1 MSVSKQFA
9 TFYVSWRDSK
19 KRPFLF
25 DGNEAD
31 LGRAAA
37 DALETKL
44 NELAEGGWIVDRVVP
59 AGGLTPRQT
68 AAFTIIA
75 FK

>member
-1 MSVSKQFA
+1 VSKQFA
-9 TFYVSWRDSK
+9 TYYVSWRDSK

-37 DALETKL
+37 AALELKL
-44 NELAEGGWIVDRVVP
+44 NELAEGGWIVDRVIP
-59 AGGLTPRQT
+59 ATGFTPRQT

>member
-1 MSVSKQFA
+1 MSKQFA

-25 DGNEAD
+25 DGNETD

-37 DALETKL
+37 DALEIKL
-44 NELAEGGWIVDRVVP
+44 NELAAEGWIVDRIVP
-59 AGGLTPRQT
+59 SFGFTPRQSS
-68 AAFTIIA
+68 AFTIIA

>member
-1 MSVSKQFA
+1 MSKQFA
-9 TFYVSWRDSK
+9 AFYVSWRDSK

-25 DGNEAD
+25 EGNEAD
-31 LGRAAA
+31 LGHAAA
-37 DALETKL
+37 DALEMKL
-44 NELAEGGWIVDRVVP
+44 NELAEGGWIVDRIVP
-59 AGGLTPRQT
+59 ASGVMPRQT

>member
-1 MSVSKQFA
+1 MSKQFA
-9 TFYVSWRDSK
+9 AFHVTWRDSRRK
-19 KRPFLF
+19 PLF
-25 DGNEAD
+25 FGGDAE

-37 DALETKL
+37 DALESKL
-44 NELAEGGWIVDRVVP
+44 NELAEEGWIIDRVIP
-59 AGGLTPRQT
+59 AYGLTPRQS

>member
-1 MSVSKQFA
+1 MSKQFA

-25 DGNEAD
+25 DGNEAE

-37 DALETKL
+37 DALEIKL
-44 NELAEGGWIVDRVVP
+44 NELAEGGWIVDRIVP
-59 AGGLTPRQT
+59 AAGVMPRHS

>member
-1 MSVSKQFA
+1 MSKQFA
-9 TFYVSWRDSK
+9 AFYVSWRDSK

-31 LGRAAA
+31 LGHAAA
-37 DALETKL
+37 DALEMKL
-44 NELAEGGWIVDRVVP
+44 NELAEGGWIVDRIVP
-59 AGGLTPRQT
+59 ASGVMPRQT

>member
-1 MSVSKQFA
+1 MSKQFA
-9 TFYVSWRDSK
+9 AFYVSWRDSK

-25 DGNEAD
+25 EGNEAD
-31 LGRAAA
+31 LGHAAA
-37 DALETKL
+37 DALEIKL
-44 NELAEGGWIVDRVVP
+44 NELAEGGWIVDRIVP
-59 AGGLTPRQT
+59 ASGVMPRQT

>member
-1 MSVSKQFA
+1 MSKQFA

-19 KRPFLF
+19 KRPFFL
-25 DGNEAD
+25 DGSEAD

-37 DALETKL
+37 DALELKL
-44 NELAEGGWIVDRVVP
+44 NELAEGGWIVDRIV
-59 AGGLTPRQT
+59 AATGITPRQT

>member
-1 MSVSKQFA
+1 MSKQFA

-37 DALETKL
+37 DAREVKL
-44 NELAEGGWIVDRVVP
+44 NELAEGGWIVDRIVP
-59 AGGLTPRQT
+59 ASGFTPRQCS
-68 AAFTIIA
+68 AFTIIA